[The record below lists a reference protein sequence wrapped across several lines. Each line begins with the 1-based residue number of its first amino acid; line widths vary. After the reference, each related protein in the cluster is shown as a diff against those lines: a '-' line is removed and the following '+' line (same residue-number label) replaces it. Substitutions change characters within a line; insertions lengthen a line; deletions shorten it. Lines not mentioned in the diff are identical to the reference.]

1 MPVRF
6 HDIMCDP
13 SRWLGFHLIPG
24 VTIAP
29 ALEVGN
35 ATGAWSRLQWIMTD
49 HLTFLPIGALSEML
63 NARRV
68 GSEALTRQCL
78 NRAVGEGRALNC
90 FITLCPEMALAEAR
104 AADGRSAAGQRL
116 GPLDGIP
123 VALKDNIDVA
133 NVPTTNGFGGGPLR
147 IPTEDATVTSRLRD
161 AGAIILGK
169 LAMHEGAL
177 GATTDNPHHGRT
189 HNPFRHGHSPGG
201 SSGGSGAAV
210 AAGLCYAALG
220 TDTGGSVRIPASWCG
235 LVGLKPSYGVI
246 STHGVVPLSHR
257 LDHVG
262 PLTRTV
268 ADATLLLDALAGYDP
283 LCSES
288 RRAPPGGATLP
299 SLSGLRI
306 AVLANFAA
314 ERVDQEVS
322 DAFSLCLARLRD
334 AGTRIETITLPA
346 FDPVKVRRACFV
358 RVEAEAAFVHGP
370 LYRQEPDRFSPVM
383 RGYLDY
389 GLRLP
394 ATRLLQADRV
404 MEEAAGALNACWD
417 RFDVMLSP
425 TTPQAAPSFDTIPPD
440 NAGTFCGLANA
451 GGYPAISLP
460 MGVTKD
466 GLPMGLQIV
475 APLHQD
481 RRLLSIAAAVEN
493 LLGVGPRP
501 TIAGG

>member
-1 MPVRF
+1 
-6 HDIMCDP
+6 
-13 SRWLGFHLIPG
+13 
-24 VTIAP
+24 
-29 ALEVGN
+29 
-35 ATGAWSRLQWIMTD
+35 MTD
-49 HLTFLPIGALSEML
+49 DLTFLPIGTLSEL
-63 NARRV
+63 LDAHRI

-78 NRAVGEGRALNC
+78 VRAEGVGRSLNC
-90 FITLCPEMALAEAR
+90 FIALCPDTALAEAR
-104 AADGRSAAGQRL
+104 AADARAATRQRL

-133 NVPTTNGFGGGPLR
+133 NVPTTNGFGGGPPR
-147 IPTEDATVTSRLRD
+147 IPGEDAAVTRRLRD
-161 AGAIILGK
+161 AGAVILGK

-210 AAGLCYAALG
+210 AAGLCCAALG

-235 LVGLKPSYGVI
+235 VVGLKPSYGLI
-246 STHGVVPLSHR
+246 STRGVVPLSHR
-257 LDHVG
+257 LDHIG

-268 ADATLLLDALAGYDP
+268 ADAALLLDALAGYDP

-288 RRAPPGGATLP
+288 RRAPPDDATLP
-299 SLSGLRI
+299 SLSDLRI
-306 AVLANFAA
+306 AVLENFAV
-314 ERVDQEVS
+314 ERLEQEVS
-322 DAFSLCLARLRD
+322 DAFSRSLVRLRA
-334 AGTRIETITLPA
+334 AGARVETITLAA

-370 LYRQEPDRFSPVM
+370 LYQQEPERFSAAM

-404 MEEAAGALNACWD
+404 MEEAVGSLNACWD

-440 NAGTFCGLANA
+440 NAGTFCVLANV
-451 GGYPAISLP
+451 GGCPAISLP
-460 MGVTKD
+460 MGMTTD

-481 RRLLSIAAAVEN
+481 RRLLCIAAAMEN
-493 LLGVGPRP
+493 LLGAGPRP
-501 TIAGG
+501 NIVVD

>member
-1 MPVRF
+1 
-6 HDIMCDP
+6 
-13 SRWLGFHLIPG
+13 
-24 VTIAP
+24 
-29 ALEVGN
+29 
-35 ATGAWSRLQWIMTD
+35 MTD
-49 HLTFLPIGALSEML
+49 DLTFLPIGTLSEL
-63 NARRV
+63 LDARRIESV
-68 GSEALTRQCL
+68 ALTRQCL
-78 NRAVGEGRALNC
+78 SRASGVGRSLNC
-90 FITLCPEMALAEAR
+90 FITLCPDTALAEAR
-104 AADGRSAAGQRL
+104 AADARAATRQRL

-133 NVPTTNGFGGGPLR
+133 NVPTTNGFGGGPFR
-147 IPTEDATVTSRLRD
+147 VPGEDAAVTRRLRN
-161 AGAIILGK
+161 AGAVILGK

-210 AAGLCYAALG
+210 AAGLCCAALG

-235 LVGLKPSYGVI
+235 VVGLKPSYGLI
-246 STHGVVPLSHR
+246 STRGVVPLSHR
-257 LDHVG
+257 LDHLG
-262 PLTRTV
+262 PLTRTI
-268 ADATLLLDALAGYDP
+268 ADAALLLDVLAGYDP

-288 RRAPPGGATLP
+288 RRASPGDTTLP
-299 SLSGLRI
+299 SLSDLRI
-306 AVLANFAA
+306 AVLENFAD
-314 ERVDQEVS
+314 ERVEQVVS
-322 DAFSLCLARLRD
+322 DAFSLCLARLRK
-334 AGTRIETITLPA
+334 AGARVETITLPA

-370 LYRQEPDRFSPVM
+370 LYQQEPERFSPAM

-404 MEEAAGALNACWD
+404 MEEAVGSLNACWD

-425 TTPQAAPSFDTIPPD
+425 TAPQAAPSFDAIPPD
-440 NAGTFCGLANA
+440 NAGTFCVLANV

-460 MGVTKD
+460 MGMTTD

-481 RRLLSIAAAVEN
+481 RRLLSIAATTEN
-493 LLGVGPRP
+493 LLGRGPRP
-501 TIAGG
+501 NMAIG

>member
-1 MPVRF
+1 
-6 HDIMCDP
+6 
-13 SRWLGFHLIPG
+13 
-24 VTIAP
+24 
-29 ALEVGN
+29 
-35 ATGAWSRLQWIMTD
+35 MTD
-49 HLTFLPIGALSEML
+49 DLTFLPIGILSEL
-63 NARRV
+63 LGARRIEA
-68 GSEALTRQCL
+68 EALTRQCL
-78 NRAVGEGRALNC
+78 NRAEGVGRSLNC
-90 FITLCPEMALAEAR
+90 FITLCPDTALAEAR
-104 AADGRSAAGQRL
+104 ASDARSATGQRL

-147 IPTEDATVTSRLRD
+147 VPAEDAAVTRRLRD
-161 AGAIILGK
+161 AGAVILGK

-210 AAGLCYAALG
+210 AAGLCCAALG
-220 TDTGGSVRIPASWCG
+220 SDTGGSVRIPASWCG
-235 LVGLKPSYGVI
+235 VVGLKPSYGLI
-246 STHGVVPLSHR
+246 STRGVVPLSR
-257 LDHVG
+257 RMDHVG

-268 ADATLLLDALAGYDP
+268 ADAALLLDALAAYDP

-288 RRAPPGGATLP
+288 RRAPPGDVTLL

-306 AVLANFAA
+306 AVLANFAV
-314 ERVDQEVS
+314 ESVDQQVS
-322 DAFSLCLARLRD
+322 NAFSHALAQLRA
-334 AGTRIETITLPA
+334 AGAHVETITLPA

-358 RVEAEAAFVHGP
+358 RVEAEAAFIHGP
-370 LYRQEPDRFSPVM
+370 LYQQEPERFSPAM

-404 MEEAAGALNACWD
+404 MEEAVGSLNACWD
-417 RFDVMLSP
+417 NFDVTLSP
-425 TTPQAAPSFDTIPPD
+425 STPQAAPSFDTIPPD
-440 NAGTFCGLANA
+440 NAGTFCVLANI

-460 MGVTKD
+460 MGMTMD

-493 LLGVGPRP
+493 LLPRP
-501 TIAGG
+501 IIALV